1 MGAAGLIEIK
11 RRLKSVESTRK
22 ITKAMG
28 LVATSKLRKCRR
40 ELAASTEYA
49 DAAKN
54 NIESLVSMMD
64 DDLDISYI
72 KENKSPNKLYVMI
85 SSDSGL
91 CSGYNNNVA
100 EYLENLISDEKENA
114 EIIVVGNKG
123 ISFVEKMGLSPIAE
137 YVDIPDIPTEKEI
150 KVIYRKIL
158 ELFDKG
164 EISEAYV
171 VYTDFISPIKQVV
184 KSERLLPIEKSE
196 GASCDQFIEPDIKV
210 VFKKSLDIYLKGKL
224 RNFML
229 SSRCSEQSA
238 RMNAMDG
245 ATSNADDI
253 LSSLN
258 IKYNRIRQSMITQ
271 EITEIIGGSEVQ
283 K

>member
-54 NIESLVSMMD
+54 NMESLVSMMD
-64 DDLDISYI
+64 DDLDVSYI

-100 EYLENLISDEKENA
+100 DYLENLISDEKENSK
-114 EIIVVGNKG
+114 IIVVGNKG

-150 KVIYRKIL
+150 KVIYRKVL

-184 KSERLLPIEKSE
+184 KSEKLLPINKIEGSSSE
-196 GASCDQFIEPDIKV
+196 QFVEPNLEV

-224 RNFML
+224 RSFML

-258 IKYNRIRQSMITQ
+258 LKYNRIRQSMITQ